1 MILHVHGH
9 YIWVAP
15 GLTRISAAFL
25 SCLSFISTASYR
37 AFHHC
42 IACNLETRIRRTLS
56 FLTCNSRIITR
67 VTTSLDLFN
76 IQGQACISKTWTLRG
91 KPHMFKARLRRKC
104 YMCSWLY
111 NVLVLRFS
119 TSSEQIVLLRHT
131 IVKPSLTFTSHHTFP
146 QFRAFM
152 YALHFF
158 CERLWQ

>member
-1 MILHVHGH
+1 M
-9 YIWVAP
+9 AP

-25 SCLSFISTASYR
+25 SCLSFISTVSNR

-56 FLTCNSRIITR
+56 FLTCNGRIISR
-67 VTTSLDLFN
+67 VTTSLDLFD
-76 IQGQACISKTWTLRG
+76 IQGQACISKTWTLCGR
-91 KPHMFKARLRRKC
+91 PHMFKAGLRRKC

-131 IVKPSLTFTSHHTFP
+131 IVKQTFTNIHLTSHFP
-146 QFRAFM
+146 AVQSIHVCVAFLLRAPL
-152 YALHFF
+152 AIKECQHLP
-158 CERLWQ
+158 L